1 MKRTFAVIIIL
12 QSFLSL
18 SLYAQN
24 IGFASGEIRYIVDR
38 IKATTKRTI
47 TLNGG
52 TIWGMNHFI
61 IDMPLDDIIV
71 VFSESSM
78 MGVAYIDG
86 SEKNV
91 TFLGTT
97 YSGRGGTNDIQR
109 YGVGTFSYI
118 KDIDTSGSLIELEDS
133 TYWYVR
139 PDQRNDV
146 KDWAL
151 GERVILDSSES
162 FIINLRFH
170 EFASV
175 VRAKVKYIKP

>member
-1 MKRTFAVIIIL
+1 MKRIFAIIITL

-24 IGFASGEIRYIVDR
+24 IGFATGDTRYIVDK
-38 IKATTKRTI
+38 IQSTTKKTI

-71 VFSESSM
+71 IYSESSM

-97 YSGRGGTNDIQR
+97 YAGASNTNDIQR
-109 YGVGTFSYI
+109 YGVGTLSYI
-118 KDIDTSGSLIELEDS
+118 IDIDTSGSLIELQDS
-133 TYWYVR
+133 SYWYVS
-139 PDQRNDV
+139 PDKRNDV
-146 KDWAL
+146 KDWAI
-151 GERVILDSSES
+151 GERVILDSSEK
-162 FIINLRFH
+162 FIINLRFF
-170 EFASV
+170 EIASV
-175 VRAKVKYIKP
+175 VKAEVKFIKP